1 MDHGGRLGDG
11 PFQPRGVT
19 VHRFFVDPET
29 VAGDRF
35 PVPEAIAH
43 QVMRVLRLR
52 DGDELVVLEGDGQEI
67 RCRLDGRELIVLE
80 RAPSAGEPRHRLTV
94 AQALLKG
101 DHLETVIRQGTE
113 IGVSRFELIVTER
126 CVAREVSPAR
136 LARLRAMARE
146 AAEQSERGIVPEVA
160 APLPLTEVIGPGSIL
175 LLERS
180 SGVRLSELPPMERL
194 IIGPEGGFTPDEVAA
209 AGRATATTASL
220 GPRILRSESV
230 AAAAAAVVLSRT
242 GDFA

>member
-1 MDHGGRLGDG
+1 M
-11 PFQPRGVT
+11 T
-19 VHRFFVDPET
+19 THRFFVEPGT

-35 PVPEAIAH
+35 PLPEPIAH
-43 QVMRVLRLR
+43 QVTRVLRLR
-52 DGDELVVLEGDGQEI
+52 DGDELVVLEGDGNEV
-67 RCRLDGRELIVLE
+67 RCRLDGGELVVLE
-80 RAPSAGEPRHRLTV
+80 RVPSVGEPRHQLTV

-113 IGVSRFELIVTER
+113 IGVARFELVVTER
-126 CVAREVSPAR
+126 CVARDVSPAR
-136 LARLRAMARE
+136 MARLRAVARE

-160 APLPLTEVIGPGSIL
+160 APVPLSDVIGSGSVL

-180 SGVRLSELPPMERL
+180 TGARLSELPPAERL
-194 IIGPEGGFTPDEVAA
+194 VIGPEGGFTPDEVVAA
-209 AGRATATTASL
+209 ERATATTASL
-220 GPRILRSESV
+220 GPRILRSDSV

>member
-1 MDHGGRLGDG
+1 M
-11 PFQPRGVT
+11 T
-19 VHRFFVDPET
+19 THRFFVQPGT

-35 PVPEAIAH
+35 PLPEAIAH
-43 QVMRVLRLR
+43 QVTRVLRLR
-52 DGDELVVLEGDGQEI
+52 DGDELVVLEGDGHEV
-67 RCRLDGRELIVLE
+67 RCRLDDGELVVLE
-80 RAPSAGEPRHRLTV
+80 RAPSGGEPRHRLTV

-101 DHLETVIRQGTE
+101 DHLETVVRQGTE

-126 CVAREVSPAR
+126 CVARDVSPAR
-136 LARLRAMARE
+136 MARLRAVARE
-146 AAEQSERGIVPEVA
+146 AAEQSERGIIPEVA
-160 APLPLTEVIGPGSIL
+160 APVPLTDVIGPGSVL

-180 SGVRLSELPPMERL
+180 TGARLSELAPAECL
-194 IIGPEGGFTPDEVAA
+194 VIGPEGGFTSDEVAA
-209 AGRATATTASL
+209 AERATATTASL